1 METINGTD
9 IPKVISDIPKVIQN
23 SDYLYKS
30 NIEWCK
36 DIPYQPPNEYEIDM
50 LKGTKSAA
58 ELLEEESKEV
68 SEEQKNK
75 DKVRHYLTMFKVIT
89 LTRMNLSPIY
99 DTSLFQPHKRTEYMG
114 HMESLVE
121 DYNNG
126 FESDITNEFNKICND
141 KIFNNPDVSSCPV
154 YNV

>member
-1 METINGTD
+1 METVQD
-9 IPKVISDIPKVIQN
+9 IPKVIPN

-50 LKGTKSAA
+50 LKGTKSAK
-58 ELLEEESKEV
+58 ELLEEEAVEI
-68 SEEQKNK
+68 SEEQKRK
-75 DKVRHYLTMFKVIT
+75 DRLRHYLTMFKVIT

-99 DTSLFQPHKRTEYMG
+99 DTSLFQPHQKIEYMR

-121 DYNNG
+121 DYNND
-126 FESDITNEFNKICND
+126 FEPDITNEFNKICID

-154 YNV
+154 FNV